1 MERVYE
7 VTFEVVVAIT
17 AESEQQA
24 KDIACLD
31 VTRGVFD
38 EDAEFDRAEFVT
50 IEEYT
55 GEVPYSFKS
64 MVDEPQAKDD
74 IAMSLIDWGD
84 RYGNERSRETWRCIT
99 DN

>member
-7 VTFEVVVAIT
+7 ATFKVVASVT
-17 AESEQQA
+17 AESEEQA
-24 KDIACLD
+24 KDIAVD
-31 VTRGVFD
+31 EVTKGIFD
-38 EDAEFDRAEFVT
+38 EAEFDRAEFVT

-74 IAMSLIDWGD
+74 IAMSLID
-84 RYGNERSRETWRCIT
+84 
-99 DN
+99 

>member
-7 VTFEVVVAIT
+7 ATFKVVVAVT
-17 AESEQQA
+17 AESEEQA
-24 KDIACLD
+24 KDIAIDD
-31 VTRGVFD
+31 VTKGKFD

-74 IAMSLIDWGD
+74 IAMSLID
-84 RYGNERSRETWRCIT
+84 
-99 DN
+99 

>member
-7 VTFEVVVAIT
+7 VTFKVVVAVT
-17 AESEQQA
+17 AESEDHA
-24 KDIACLD
+24 KEIAIDD
-31 VTRGVFD
+31 VTKGKFD
-38 EDAEFDRAEFVT
+38 EDAEFDRAKFIT

-74 IAMSLIDWGD
+74 IAMSLID
-84 RYGNERSRETWRCIT
+84 
-99 DN
+99 

>member
-1 MERVYE
+1 MERIYE
-7 VTFEVVVAIT
+7 ATFEVVVAVT
-17 AESEQQA
+17 AESEEQA
-24 KDIACLD
+24 KDIAID
-31 VTRGVFD
+31 EVTKGKFN

-74 IAMSLIDWGD
+74 IAMSLID
-84 RYGNERSRETWRCIT
+84 
-99 DN
+99 

>member
-7 VTFEVVVAIT
+7 ATFEVVVAVT
-17 AESEQQA
+17 AESEEQA
-24 KDIACLD
+24 KDIAIDD
-31 VTRGVFD
+31 VTKGKFD

-74 IAMSLIDWGD
+74 IAMSLID
-84 RYGNERSRETWRCIT
+84 
-99 DN
+99 

>member
-7 VTFEVVVAIT
+7 ATFKVVVAVT
-17 AESEQQA
+17 AESEEQA
-24 KDIACLD
+24 KDIAID
-31 VTRGVFD
+31 EVTKGKFD

-74 IAMSLIDWGD
+74 IAMSLMDVVRKEHGID
-84 RYGNERSRETWRCIT
+84 
-99 DN
+99 

>member
-7 VTFEVVVAIT
+7 ATFKVVVAVT

-55 GEVPYSFKS
+55 GKVPYSYKS
-64 MVDEPQAKDD
+64 IPKTSRMGEGPPIFYRDDIDEPQAKDD
-74 IAMSLIDWGD
+74 MAMSLID
-84 RYGNERSRETWRCIT
+84 
-99 DN
+99 